1 MTERIETM
9 VPILYI
15 SVTLMAFY
23 GPNGNLTGNVL
34 LNLWHYQP
42 ITDIGVLLKTLGL
55 LFGID
60 FMSFLVNGILLYGF
74 FRINVVKVLAKIQK
88 DFWFYMAFQEAFL
101 FCIVSKKIQKL
112 QLQ

>member
-9 VPILYI
+9 IPILYI

-42 ITDIGVLLKTLGL
+42 ITDIPPDYESYVVMRLPPSPHSLKMLESLTKKNYLT
-55 LFGID
+55 
-60 FMSFLVNGILLYGF
+60 VILYT
-74 FRINVVKVLAKIQK
+74 
-88 DFWFYMAFQEAFL
+88 
-101 FCIVSKKIQKL
+101 
-112 QLQ
+112 